1 MGKRGKMN
9 WKDNKLWS
17 DGFMPE
23 IKKILGLYLIGEAN
37 EAEDSRRNTDLI
49 VLTMAAVRIGCRV
62 RRSGY
67 VDKYGDEF
75 TIRASLPTGTKTELA
90 KIIEGWGDYFFYG
103 HADQDDM
110 NLAAWALCDLNVFRL
125 WFNVFIVRNNGL
137 IPGKL
142 QSNGNADSNFRAFKF
157 DELPDE
163 FVIARK
169 TATH

>member
-1 MGKRGKMN
+1 MN
-9 WKDNKLWS
+9 WKDNKEWS
-17 DGFMPE
+17 DQFMPE

-37 EAEDSRRNTDLI
+37 EEEDSRRNTDLI

-62 RRSGY
+62 RRYGY
-67 VDKYGDEF
+67 AKKYGDEF

-103 HADQDDM
+103 HSDEGYM

-125 WFNVFIVRNNGL
+125 WFNAFIVRNKGR
-137 IPGKL
+137 IPGML
-142 QSNGNADSNFRAFKF
+142 QSNGDADSNFRAFRF
-157 DELPDE
+157 SDLPND

-169 TATH
+169 TVENNS